1 VSKAALDMCLRL
13 MPGAAT
19 QQIEEV
25 WQVLPGLN
33 FPPNESQLEQLL
45 KLSAQGV
52 GAWGPDGV
60 GSCLGYLHRL
70 YYLKRNPK
78 MGEEQHKPLPMS
90 LGTALQDL
98 LHCFTQLADSK
109 AAEQEQVISTVSCCG
124 DLQAAP
130 VSLLHLLDTKADALD
145 YSRMGWDD
153 VRVLLAAFGHFG
165 CGMHDQEEQG
175 GMPQPFHLIKRV
187 CDRARQLF
195 EAGGPLP
202 SPHECRNICQSLAYL
217 ADGSNAP
224 LLKDLAHRGR
234 FGSSSSSMHQLW
246 RAAQWLLQKL
256 GQRLPASVDMTR
268 LNSARLDSNEGTG
281 PSGSQEQMQHE
292 LVLIMRSTGK
302 LIAVSDCEHPLP
314 GTFFKV
320 DACVTN
326 RNGKIIVIEFDGPT
340 HFVAPFG
347 GSTGPPC
354 GATSCCGW
362 LGTQC

>member
-1 VSKAALDMCLRL
+1 VGQANILSTSQDLNALCTDPTTATSAHVKKACDLLTRHITKAFRQVSGLPLALQLAPLVGALKNDVVSKAALDMCLRL

-256 GQRLPASVDMTR
+256 GQRLPASVDMT
-268 LNSARLDSNEGTG
+268 
-281 PSGSQEQMQHE
+281 
-292 LVLIMRSTGK
+292 
-302 LIAVSDCEHPLP
+302 
-314 GTFFKV
+314 
-320 DACVTN
+320 
-326 RNGKIIVIEFDGPT
+326 
-340 HFVAPFG
+340 
-347 GSTGPPC
+347 GSTLCALTPTKAPAPAAARNRC
-354 GATSCCGW
+354 SMSW
-362 LGTQC
+362 FSS